1 MRSKLPLPCELKAY
15 QSKLLT
21 RTAMALTI
29 KTETLKATTSPTFE
43 ALRNR
48 YSHRSSDDEIAVDP
62 LCLSRDD
69 LNELLQAC
77 RGDGE
82 SKNRRA
88 LESIITA
95 LEGDFDKPV
104 SSFPAFG
111 RVLLQ
116 YLKSNR
122 IDGWIYRRGHDGNL
136 YPGLVTAIK
145 EVKSEK
151 NSDRP
156 PSLLLQISWY
166 GFGEYSHS
174 KKVYGTQLS
183 ALNFEPNEVAR
194 RSVAKTLADR
204 DIYHETHELKQE
216 YLEQLTRFKEVVDGQ
231 FGNQF
236 KATGRAVRMESYSY
250 SDRNLEIAGHKLIHD
265 LPDSECDAYGAEV
278 ESPLFE
284 DDQFGLLPE
293 IPVQR
298 YFDLSLQDFIWIHA
312 NNVEPYKYDK
322 ELPKKMVLPEDHR
335 DLLDILTTDISAF
348 TSDIVEGKSAGNIIM
363 CVGSPGLGKTLTA
376 EVYAEVI
383 ERPLYSIHA
392 GALGTN
398 ADDIE
403 KNLRTILTRAKRWNC
418 VLLLDEADVFVM
430 QRGASLT
437 QNAIVAEFLRTLEY
451 FDGLMFMTS
460 NRGSDIDEAIIPRCA
475 AIIHYDV
482 PEKSDAQKIWKIMGE
497 NFGVNIPDELV
508 RSLVNTYPE
517 LPPRDIK
524 MLLRLTLRMSVK
536 EQGSGSIPTLDI
548 VRKCAMFRG
557 IERKGKEKAL

>member
-1 MRSKLPLPCELKAY
+1 
-15 QSKLLT
+15 
-21 RTAMALTI
+21 MALTI

-174 KKVYGTQLS
+174 KKVYGTQLT

-557 IERKGKEKAL
+557 IVRKGKEKAL

>member
-1 MRSKLPLPCELKAY
+1 
-15 QSKLLT
+15 
-21 RTAMALTI
+21 MALTI

-174 KKVYGTQLS
+174 KKVYGTQLT

-194 RSVAKTLADR
+194 RSVAKTLDDR

>member
-1 MRSKLPLPCELKAY
+1 
-15 QSKLLT
+15 
-21 RTAMALTI
+21 MALTI
-29 KTETLKATTSPTFE
+29 KTETLKAITSPTFE

-174 KKVYGTQLS
+174 KKVYGTQLT

>member
-1 MRSKLPLPCELKAY
+1 
-15 QSKLLT
+15 
-21 RTAMALTI
+21 MALTI

-174 KKVYGTQLS
+174 KKVYGTQLT

-398 ADDIE
+398 ADDMK

>member
-1 MRSKLPLPCELKAY
+1 
-15 QSKLLT
+15 
-21 RTAMALTI
+21 MALTI

-174 KKVYGTQLS
+174 KMVYGTQLT
-183 ALNFEPNEVAR
+183 ALNFEPNVVAR
-194 RSVAKTLADR
+194 RSVAKTVADR

-216 YLEQLTRFKEVVDGQ
+216 YLEQLTRFKEGVDGQ

-392 GALGTN
+392 GALGTT

-430 QRGASLT
+430 QRGSSLT

>member
-1 MRSKLPLPCELKAY
+1 
-15 QSKLLT
+15 
-21 RTAMALTI
+21 MALTI

-43 ALRNR
+43 ALSNR

-174 KKVYGTQLS
+174 KKVYGTQLT

>member
-1 MRSKLPLPCELKAY
+1 
-15 QSKLLT
+15 
-21 RTAMALTI
+21 MALTI

-48 YSHRSSDDEIAVDP
+48 YSLRSSGDEIAVDP

-174 KKVYGTQLS
+174 KKVYGTQLT

-557 IERKGKEKAL
+557 IERKRKEKAL

>member
-1 MRSKLPLPCELKAY
+1 
-15 QSKLLT
+15 
-21 RTAMALTI
+21 MALTI

-174 KKVYGTQLS
+174 KKVYGTQLT

-557 IERKGKEKAL
+557 IERKCKEKAL

>member
-1 MRSKLPLPCELKAY
+1 
-15 QSKLLT
+15 
-21 RTAMALTI
+21 MALTI

-136 YPGLVTAIK
+136 YPGLVTARK

-174 KKVYGTQLS
+174 KKVYGTQLT

>member
-174 KKVYGTQLS
+174 KKVYGTQLT

-363 CVGSPGLGKTLTA
+363 CVGSPGLGKTLTT

-557 IERKGKEKAL
+557 IERKRKEKAL

>member
-1 MRSKLPLPCELKAY
+1 
-15 QSKLLT
+15 
-21 RTAMALTI
+21 MALTI

-174 KKVYGTQLS
+174 KKVYGTQLT

-250 SDRNLEIAGHKLIHD
+250 SDRNLEIAGHKLIHE

>member
-1 MRSKLPLPCELKAY
+1 
-15 QSKLLT
+15 
-21 RTAMALTI
+21 MALTI

-174 KKVYGTQLS
+174 KKVYGTQLT

-194 RSVAKTLADR
+194 RSVAKTPADR

-557 IERKGKEKAL
+557 IERKRKEKAL

>member
-1 MRSKLPLPCELKAY
+1 
-15 QSKLLT
+15 
-21 RTAMALTI
+21 MALTI

-174 KKVYGTQLS
+174 KKVYGTQLT

-250 SDRNLEIAGHKLIHD
+250 SDRNLEIAGHKLIPD

-557 IERKGKEKAL
+557 IERKRKEKAL

>member
-174 KKVYGTQLS
+174 KKVYGTQLT

-265 LPDSECDAYGAEV
+265 LPDSEYDAYGAEV